1 MAIKGKSKGRTGR
14 PVTPGPKPVYT
25 PVKKPLLAKRG
36 FWITIGAILGV
47 VVLAGLVVGWLVER
61 DNNADA
67 EQLEEMRTVVNQ
79 YQGALAPILATLG
92 QPTPPASFAGFPAF
106 AQALADLEAET
117 GDEPVDARELQR
129 TSEDTLQSVRNG
141 LQALEDIDE
150 TSMIQGK
157 GFSEEFVLYIINS
170 KGNLIRAL
178 NLYRQAALLMGMA
191 ADAEGAERE
200 ELVARTR
207 GVTDSAAE
215 LLSRGYSEFVQAQ
228 TVAELFDPS
237 ALQPPAP
244 SGATGVG

>member
-1 MAIKGKSKGRTGR
+1 MAIKGKSKSRAGRS
-14 PVTPGPKPVYT
+14 VTPGPKPVYT

-36 FWITIGAILGV
+36 FWVTIGAILGV
-47 VVLAGLVVGWLVER
+47 ALLAGLVVGWLIER
-61 DNNADA
+61 DSNADA

-117 GDEPVDARELQR
+117 GGEPVDAQELRR
-129 TSEDTLQSVRNG
+129 TSENTLQSVRNG
-141 LQALEDIDE
+141 LNALEEIDE
-150 TSMIQGK
+150 SEMIRGK
-157 GFSEEFVLYIINS
+157 GLSEEFVLYIINS
-170 KGNLIRAL
+170 KDNLIRAL
-178 NLYRQAALLMGMA
+178 DLYRQAALLMGMA
-191 ADAEGAERE
+191 ADADGAARE

-228 TVAELFDPS
+228 TAAGVFDPS
-237 ALQPPAP
+237 ALQPPVP
-244 SGATGVG
+244 SGATGVQ